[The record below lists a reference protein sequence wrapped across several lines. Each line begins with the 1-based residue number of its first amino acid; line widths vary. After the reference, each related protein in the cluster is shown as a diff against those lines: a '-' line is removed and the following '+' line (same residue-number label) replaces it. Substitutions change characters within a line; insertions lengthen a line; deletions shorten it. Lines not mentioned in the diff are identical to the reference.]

1 VWGGER
7 RIYAAVKFF
16 LYTMFGSLLMLVAII
31 FLAIVHKNQT
41 GVLTFDLLQLYGTQ
55 LTHTQELLMFAA
67 YGLAFAI
74 KVPLFPFHTWLPDAH
89 VEAPTAG
96 SVILAGILLKM
107 GTYGFVRFCLPL
119 FPHATA
125 EFVPWIM
132 AISVVGIIYGALV
145 AMVQPDLK
153 KLVAYSS
160 VSHLGFVM
168 LGVFALNLQGLQGG
182 MLQMINHGLST
193 GALFLLVGIVYER
206 RHTRLIADFGG
217 LTKVMP
223 LFAACFMIV
232 TLSSVGLP
240 GTNGFIGEFLILLGA
255 FAASKLWAILA
266 ATGVIL
272 AVVYMLWM
280 FQRVMFGKITH
291 PENETLTDLTRSEF
305 ATLVPILALIFW
317 IGIYPKPFLDTMD
330 ASVRQVLDQ
339 AGVVAEPPAGT
350 GRAGA
355 EGPVPLLAE
364 EEPSR

>member
-1 VWGGER
+1 
-7 RIYAAVKFF
+7 
-16 LYTMFGSLLMLVAII
+16 
-31 FLAIVHKNQT
+31 
-41 GVLTFDLLQLYGTQ
+41 
-55 LTHTQELLMFAA
+55 
-67 YGLAFAI
+67 
-74 KVPLFPFHTWLPDAH
+74 
-89 VEAPTAG
+89 
-96 SVILAGILLKM
+96 
-107 GTYGFVRFCLPL
+107 
-119 FPHATA
+119 
-125 EFVPWIM
+125 
-132 AISVVGIIYGALV
+132 
-145 AMVQPDLK
+145 
-153 KLVAYSS
+153 
-160 VSHLGFVM
+160 
-168 LGVFALNLQGLQGG
+168 

-206 RHTRLIADFGG
+206 RHTRLIANFGG

-305 ATLVPILALIFW
+305 ATLVPIILLIFW

-330 ASVRQVLDQ
+330 ASVRGVLD
-339 AGVVAEPPAGT
+339 
-350 GRAGA
+350 RAGA
-355 EGPVPLLAE
+355 VIEGPAGGEHAAAPDPAPYRAE
-364 EEPSR
+364 EEAAR